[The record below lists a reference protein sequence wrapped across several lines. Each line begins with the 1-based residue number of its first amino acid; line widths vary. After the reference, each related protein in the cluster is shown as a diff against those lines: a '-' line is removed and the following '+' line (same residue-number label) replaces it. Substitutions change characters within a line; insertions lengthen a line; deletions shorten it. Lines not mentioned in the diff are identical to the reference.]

1 MANIL
6 FIPNGSGGGGSSQD
20 RFAPKYLVGNV
31 NNGDSVTAYSTDGF
45 YYIPDLGDGDGIA
58 LALSYADSS
67 SVGFVA
73 TGDVWIRPGI
83 YTTENSFTVPAD
95 VTVRG
100 AGASTIIVGVP
111 GAINQGLFTMK
122 AGSSLRSMALTHSEP
137 ANSVGVTNFGVV
149 GLYEAGTV
157 VIEDVSVTSVWAA
170 ATNRTLK
177 ACFSVAPAVAGDLS
191 TMRCFRCAAIY
202 EANDNNDPASGPTDV
217 LVGYRSYEGQLEL
230 LDCQSEFSSSGNGP
244 SIVSFG
250 SAPITGSTLAAQML
264 RVEGGSYTGR
274 VIGVYVE
281 ASGGH
286 VPQISLVGARVRC
299 ASSSV
304 NGSYAGLKF
313 KGDGSHIVTG
323 CWIKSSRNAGISIN
337 PFGAAAG
344 TCRGQIGNNTIETN
358 AADNA
363 WQTNNGGGA
372 TESYHTFLGNTY
384 KGVIAGQTTA
394 NDEVAHNINLP

>member
-1 MANIL
+1 MTQ
-6 FIPNGSGGGGSSQD
+6 FIYIPFGGSGGGGGSDD
-20 RFAPKYLVGNV
+20 RFAPKYLVGNTT
-31 NNGDSVTAYSTDGF
+31 NGDTATTTGTAAGFTYYSD
-45 YYIPDLGDGDGIA
+45 PGDGTGIA
-58 LALSYADSS
+58 AALSDAGT
-67 SVGFVA
+67 VP
-73 TGDVWIRPGI
+73 GDVWIRPGT
-83 YTTENSFTVPAD
+83 YTTTAPFTVPPD
-95 VTVRG
+95 VAVRG
-100 AGASTIIVGVP
+100 AGPSTIIVGDP
-111 GAINQGLFTMK
+111 GTINQGLFTMR
-122 AGSSLRSMALTHSEP
+122 AGSSLRSMAITHNEP
-137 ANSVGVTNFGVV
+137 AASVGVTNFGVV

-170 ATNRTLK
+170 PTNLTLK
-177 ACFSVAPAVAGDLS
+177 ACFSVAPAVVGDLS
-191 TMRCFRCAAIY
+191 TMRCFRCSAIY
-202 EANDNNDPASGPTDV
+202 DANNFNDPNSGPADV
-217 LVGYRSYEGQLEL
+217 LVGYRSYEGRLEL
-230 LDCQSEFSSSGNGP
+230 LDCQSGFSSSGNGP

-250 SAPITGSTLAAQML
+250 SAPITASTLAAQML

-299 ASSSV
+299 SAAIV

-323 CWIKSSRNAGISIN
+323 CWIKNARNTGILIN
-337 PFGAAAG
+337 PFLSAAG
-344 TCRGQIGNNTIETN
+344 MCRGQIGNNTIETN

-372 TESYHTFLGNTY
+372 TESYHTFIGNTY
-384 KGVIAGQTTA
+384 KGLIAGQTTA

>member
-1 MANIL
+1 MTQ
-6 FIPNGSGGGGSSQD
+6 FIYIPFGVGGGPPGSSLD
-20 RFAPKYLVGNV
+20 RFAPKYLVGNELA
-31 NNGDSVTAYSTDGF
+31 GDTTDTTGTAAGFTYYSD
-45 YYIPDLGDGDGIA
+45 PGDGTGIA
-58 LALSYADSS
+58 AALSDAGT
-67 SVGFVA
+67 VP
-73 TGDVWIRPGI
+73 GDVWIRPGT
-83 YTTENSFTVPAD
+83 YTTPTPFTVPPNVA
-95 VTVRG
+95 VRG
-100 AGASTIIVGVP
+100 AGPSTIIVGAP
-111 GAINQGLFTMK
+111 GAISQGLFTMK

-177 ACFSVAPAVAGDLS
+177 ACFSVAPASGLAVL
-191 TMRCFRCAAIY
+191 RCFRCSALY
-202 EANDNNDPASGPTDV
+202 DANDFNDPVAGPADV
-217 LVGYRSYEGQLEL
+217 LVGYRSYEGRLEL
-230 LDCQSEFSSSGNGP
+230 LDCDSSFSSVGNGP
-244 SIVSFG
+244 AIFSFG
-250 SAPITGSTLAAQML
+250 STDVAGRAVQSL

-274 VIGVYVE
+274 VIGVYVL
-281 ASGGH
+281 GTNGF

-299 ASSSV
+299 ASSIV
-304 NGSYAGLKF
+304 NGSYAGLKLV
-313 KGDGSHIVTG
+313 GDGSHIVTG

>member
-31 NNGDSVTAYSTDGF
+31 NNGDSATSYSTDGF

-67 SVGFVA
+67 SVDFVA

-100 AGASTIIVGVP
+100 AGPSTIIVGVP

-122 AGSSLRSMALTHSEP
+122 AGSSLRSMAITHSEP
-137 ANSVGVTNFGVV
+137 APPAVPGDQFGVI

-157 VIEDVSVTSVWAA
+157 VIEDVSVTSIWTG
-170 ATNRTLK
+170 ATNRTLNS
-177 ACFSVAPAVAGDLS
+177 CFSVEPASGLAV
-191 TMRCFRCAAIY
+191 MRCFRCSALY
-202 EANDNNDPASGPTDV
+202 EANDVNDPVAAPATV
-217 LVGYRSYEGQLEL
+217 LVGYRSFEARLEL
-230 LDCQSEFSSSGNGP
+230 LDCQSSFSSAGNGP
-244 SIVSFG
+244 AIFSFG
-250 SAPITGSTLAAQML
+250 STDVAGLAVQSL

-274 VIGVYVE
+274 VIGVNVIGVNGY
-281 ASGGH
+281 

-299 ASSSV
+299 ASSIV

-313 KGDGSHIVTG
+313 IGDGSHIVTG
-323 CWIKSSRNAGISIN
+323 CWIKNSRNTAISIN
-337 PFGAAAG
+337 PAASAAG

-358 AADNA
+358 SADNA

-372 TESYHTFLGNTY
+372 TQSYHTFIGNTY